1 MVRGKMLQCLQHPCK
16 LSMAPQ
22 KDADGG
28 GGGGHADGTLS
39 PTLTLGA
46 TVKNNEGKWC
56 SLCAGFLEIF
66 DISLTKMTEEK
77 KGEVL
82 LILNHV

>member
-1 MVRGKMLQCLQHPCK
+1 MVKGKMLQCLQHPCK

-28 GGGGHADGTLS
+28 DGGGHADGTLS

-46 TVKNNEGKWC
+46 TVKKKMKVNGVHCVQVFLK
-56 SLCAGFLEIF
+56 SLIF
-66 DISLTKMTEEK
+66 P
-77 KGEVL
+77 
-82 LILNHV
+82 